1 MVSEQTADVLAR
13 RAAIQQVL
21 TSYCR
26 GIDRKDWD
34 LVLECFHPDAV
45 DSHGT
50 VDGSAQELVD
60 WTRAKHEHVSQSLHM
75 LTNISFLEESRSS
88 VLTESY
94 CSVRQTIE
102 RPGRPP
108 ANLSVGCRYVDQFAY
123 RDSAW
128 RIARR
133 EVSYEWINH
142 VPVDRDLLAEDASMP
157 RSRRDLTDPS
167 YTMRAGA

>member
-1 MVSEQTADVLAR
+1 MVSADLLAR
-13 RAAIQQVL
+13 RAAIEQVL
-21 TSYCR
+21 ISYCR

-45 DSHGT
+45 DAHGT
-50 VDGSAQELVD
+50 VDGSAQDLVN
-60 WTRAKHEHVSQSLHM
+60 WTRAKHERVRQSMHM
-75 LTNISFLEESRSS
+75 ITNISFLEESPAA

-108 ANLSVGCRYVDQFAY
+108 AHLSVGCRYVDRFEFRSA
-123 RDSAW
+123 AW

-133 EVSYEWINH
+133 EVAYDWIQH
-142 VPVDRDLLAEDASMP
+142 VAVDRDLLAEDESMP
-157 RSRRDLTDPS
+157 RSRRDRTDPS